1 MEWGAAFVTE
11 LITLLPEEAVLRL
24 CVTWKEFKSELEALG
39 YAVSQSGEVDIKLA
53 DQQNLRYLIEHKNL
67 LNQTDHFDIAYGNEV
82 FFTAY
87 DRMQST
93 WLSTRV
99 QLDES
104 FINRFELE
112 LEPNGESWL
121 VPYYESED

>member
-1 MEWGAAFVTE
+1 MEWEAAFVTE

-24 CVTWKEFKSELEALG
+24 CVTWKEFNSELEALG

-82 FFTAY
+82 FLTAY

-104 FINRFELE
+104 FVNRFELE
-112 LEPNGESWL
+112 LEPNGELWL